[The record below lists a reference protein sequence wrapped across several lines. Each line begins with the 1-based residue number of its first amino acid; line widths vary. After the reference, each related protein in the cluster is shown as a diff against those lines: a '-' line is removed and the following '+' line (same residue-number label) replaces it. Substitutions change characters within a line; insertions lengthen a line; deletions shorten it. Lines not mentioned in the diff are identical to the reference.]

1 MTQSSEMEYWEPLA
15 EPSPGFWA
23 TLEGQVSELAVSHDL
38 HIGFCVEGP
47 RADFSLQDALAT
59 VPRGLWYLLRTGGFR
74 LFVGWDGTYRV
85 ERGVIVGGL
94 PHPRTLT
101 VPPTG
106 KQHYSSWEEARAEC
120 VRILK
125 SRKRNFRRCYYCR
138 ERFAPEDYTRVII
151 APLDAYTAWQQLP
164 EDIREDLFPEFPI
177 EGPRKAVCWS
187 CLSARQPAGGVLI
200 RGQRLQLT
208 HIRLVASA
216 PTGTGDISRLCPRER
231 L

>member
-23 TLEGQVSELAVSHDL
+23 TLEGQVPELAVSHDL

-85 ERGVIVGGL
+85 ERGVIGGGL

>member
-1 MTQSSEMEYWEPLA
+1 VKTKSSENEYWKPLA

-23 TLEGQVSELAVSHDL
+23 TLEGQVSELAGSHYL
-38 HIGFCVEGP
+38 HIDFCVEGP
-47 RADFSLQDALAT
+47 HADFSLQDALAT

-106 KQHYSSWEEARAEC
+106 KQHYSSWEEARAAC

-125 SRKRNFRRCYYCR
+125 SRSRNFRRCHYCGQ
-138 ERFAPEDYTRVII
+138 RFAPEDYTRVDV

-164 EDIREDLFPEFPI
+164 DGRREEFSPEAPND
-177 EGPRKAVCWS
+177 GPRRAVCWT
-187 CLSARQPAGGVLI
+187 CLSE
-200 RGQRLQLT
+200 
-208 HIRLVASA
+208 
-216 PTGTGDISRLCPRER
+216 RE
-231 L
+231 LMKACSPG

>member
-231 L
+231 P